1 MKWPKTAL
9 VLATAIAVGPWS
21 AGCREKPQQYGRE
34 SILLL
39 PTKRRQIWAVAP
51 AVNLSGQGGVDP
63 LLHADLAFEQLQQ
76 IGGLTVIPVNRV
88 AQVYVAMGIENVQ
101 SPEQAAH
108 VCETLGAGGLVVPTI
123 TIYDPYNPPK
133 FGGAL
138 QLFRTRASMAR
149 AQQPLDGEPIA
160 AAGQI
165 DAGGES
171 GGARGGEAVVLIQS
185 VGMYDAANGSVRDAL
200 RTYSTGRHDP
210 VGPLGPKEYLVN
222 MDRFCGFA
230 YRALTESLLYE
241 MRKVR

>member
-1 MKWPKTAL
+1 MKRPKAAL
-9 VLATAIAVGPWS
+9 LAAAIVVALAGPGCKEKAV
-21 AGCREKPQQYGRE
+21 QYGRE
-34 SILLL
+34 SALLL

-51 AVNLSGQGGVDP
+51 AINLSGQGGVDP
-63 LLHADLAFEQLQQ
+63 LLQADLAFEQLQQ

-88 AQVYVAMGIENVQ
+88 AQVYVAMGIENVR
-101 SPEQAAH
+101 SPEEAAQ
-108 VCETLGAGGLVVPTI
+108 VCEALGADGLIVPTI

-138 QLFRTRASMAR
+138 QLFRTRASIAMSGPPPQLAN
-149 AQQPLDGEPIA
+149 GEA
-160 AAGQI
+160 VQAAGQVN
-165 DAGGES
+165 G
-171 GGARGGEAVVLIQS
+171 GGASGVVLIQS

-200 RTYSTGRHDP
+200 RVYATGRNDP
-210 VGPLGPKEYLVN
+210 ASPLGAKEYLVN

>member
-1 MKWPKTAL
+1 MKWPRTAV
-9 VLATAIAVGPWS
+9 VLTAAVVVGLPS
-21 AGCREKPQQYGRE
+21 GACREKPVQYGRE
-34 SILLL
+34 SVLSL
-39 PTKRRQIWAVAP
+39 PTKRRQVWAVAP
-51 AVNLSGQGGVDP
+51 AINLSGQGGVDP
-63 LLHADLAFEQLQQ
+63 LLQADLAFEQLQQ

-101 SPEQAAH
+101 SPEQAAQ
-108 VCETLGAGGLVVPTI
+108 VCQALGADGLIVPTI

-138 QLFRTRASMAR
+138 QLFRTRASLAR
-149 AQQPLDGEPIA
+149 PQQQQPADEGEAAP
-160 AAGQI
+160 AAGQVQG
-165 DAGGES
+165 DGGG
-171 GGARGGEAVVLIQS
+171 GGASGLVLIQS

-200 RTYSTGRHDP
+200 QLYSSGRHDP
-210 VGPLGPKEYLVN
+210 VGPLGAKEYLVS